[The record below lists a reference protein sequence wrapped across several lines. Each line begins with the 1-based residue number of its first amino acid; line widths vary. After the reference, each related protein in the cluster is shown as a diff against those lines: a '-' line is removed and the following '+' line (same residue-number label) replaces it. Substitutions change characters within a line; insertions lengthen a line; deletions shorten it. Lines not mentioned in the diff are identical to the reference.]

1 MQYIGTFLWSFFL
14 ISLLNYVVSAVQ
26 NVPFDFMMGV
36 YISIGVTILIFV
48 MSAII
53 PEGPAPEKHL

>member
-1 MQYIGTFLWSFFL
+1 MQYIGTFFWSFLL

-26 NVPFDFMMGV
+26 NVHFDFMLGV
-36 YISIGVTILIFV
+36 YISLAVSVLIFA

-53 PEGPAPEKHL
+53 PDEPASEKH

>member
-26 NVPFDFMMGV
+26 NVPFDFMIGV

-53 PEGPAPEKHL
+53 PEGPAPEKH